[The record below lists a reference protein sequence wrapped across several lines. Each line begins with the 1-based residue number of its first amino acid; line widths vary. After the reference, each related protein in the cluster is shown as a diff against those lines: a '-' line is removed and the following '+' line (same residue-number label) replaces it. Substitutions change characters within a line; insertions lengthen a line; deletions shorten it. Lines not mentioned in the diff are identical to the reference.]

1 MKIVLLFSCLLA
13 VISASFA
20 VSSPVHPNCNA
31 AAEFVFNQAKQEDPS
46 ITSYNIQECN
56 VTLQEFYT
64 LKMKYRVE
72 DAESGIPLTRFCYG
86 ITVWVRPFRQDVP
99 PMEIT
104 RKGECTQS

>member
-13 VISASFA
+13 AISVSFA
-20 VSSPVHPNCNA
+20 VDVSDDPNCNA
-31 AAEFVFNQAKQEDPS
+31 AAKFVFNQAKQEDPS
-46 ITSYNIQECN
+46 ITSYNLEQCT

-64 LKMKYRVE
+64 LTMKYRVE
-72 DAESGIPLTRFCYG
+72 NAESGIPLTRNCYG
-86 ITVWVRPFRQDVP
+86 ISIWVRPFRQDVP